1 MKLILTIVIF
11 IINNIN
17 NNCNHIVSLVIIIII
32 MIIIIIIS
40 WAFRLAPAL
49 CRRKDAS
56 TAPAALSGLGD
67 PFSGS
72 RLGIED
78 AWLNSW
84 RRGAAALL
92 PRQTDCNQWTSKRIS
107 SSWSTIRSFVD
118 PILFFS
124 HQYHI
129 ALRCGD
135 CLGLLHI
142 SDLIQRIVK
151 PKELRSHWGPNVCWL
166 NV

>member
-1 MKLILTIVIF
+1 MLEFVPSLGDGIVGKTDGLQSRMWGETRKPNVVS
-11 IINNIN
+11 II
-17 NNCNHIVSLVIIIII
+17 IIIII

-78 AWLNSW
+78 A
-84 RRGAAALL
+84 
-92 PRQTDCNQWTSKRIS
+92 
-107 SSWSTIRSFVD
+107 
-118 PILFFS
+118 
-124 HQYHI
+124 
-129 ALRCGD
+129 
-135 CLGLLHI
+135 
-142 SDLIQRIVK
+142 
-151 PKELRSHWGPNVCWL
+151 
-166 NV
+166 

>member
-1 MKLILTIVIF
+1 MLEFVASLGDGTVGKTDGLQSRMWGETRKPNV
-11 IINNIN
+11 
-17 NNCNHIVSLVIIIII
+17 VSIMIIIIII

-78 AWLNSW
+78 A
-84 RRGAAALL
+84 
-92 PRQTDCNQWTSKRIS
+92 
-107 SSWSTIRSFVD
+107 
-118 PILFFS
+118 
-124 HQYHI
+124 
-129 ALRCGD
+129 
-135 CLGLLHI
+135 
-142 SDLIQRIVK
+142 
-151 PKELRSHWGPNVCWL
+151 
-166 NV
+166 

>member
-1 MKLILTIVIF
+1 VLEFVASLGDGTVGKTDGLQSRMWGETRKPNVVS
-11 IINNIN
+11 III
-17 NNCNHIVSLVIIIII
+17 IIIIII

-78 AWLNSW
+78 A
-84 RRGAAALL
+84 
-92 PRQTDCNQWTSKRIS
+92 
-107 SSWSTIRSFVD
+107 
-118 PILFFS
+118 
-124 HQYHI
+124 
-129 ALRCGD
+129 
-135 CLGLLHI
+135 
-142 SDLIQRIVK
+142 
-151 PKELRSHWGPNVCWL
+151 
-166 NV
+166 

>member
-1 MKLILTIVIF
+1 MLEFVASLGDGTVGKTDGLQSRMWGETRKPNVVS
-11 IINNIN
+11 III
-17 NNCNHIVSLVIIIII
+17 IIIII

-78 AWLNSW
+78 A
-84 RRGAAALL
+84 
-92 PRQTDCNQWTSKRIS
+92 
-107 SSWSTIRSFVD
+107 
-118 PILFFS
+118 
-124 HQYHI
+124 
-129 ALRCGD
+129 
-135 CLGLLHI
+135 
-142 SDLIQRIVK
+142 
-151 PKELRSHWGPNVCWL
+151 
-166 NV
+166 